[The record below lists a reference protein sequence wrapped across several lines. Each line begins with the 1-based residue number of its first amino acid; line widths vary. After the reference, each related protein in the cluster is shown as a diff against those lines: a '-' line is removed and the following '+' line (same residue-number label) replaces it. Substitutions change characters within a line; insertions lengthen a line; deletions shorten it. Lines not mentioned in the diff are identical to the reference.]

1 MPDQHRNRITV
12 ILDPGTLGASRI
24 AGTLEKGPC
33 DPLGIATRFRGQE
46 PIEHFITEDVED
58 QFRCLPSRRARAET
72 ERLKRVVDQVT
83 GELRAGRDRFT
94 DELCSALHPPGMY
107 IQT

>member
-46 PIEHFITEDVED
+46 PIEHFITEDVEESYCQMLWIEGD
-58 QFRCLPSRRARAET
+58 QAASFRTS
-72 ERLKRVVDQVT
+72 
-83 GELRAGRDRFT
+83 
-94 DELCSALHPPGMY
+94 
-107 IQT
+107 